1 MSVRLIAHSIW
12 DNPGNRGKRLR
23 KTLSAVAWQF
33 KKRTTGSIRGLLLPN
48 GMRFNAYPDCVVSS
62 SLIYSDWP
70 EYRELMFIRRAL
82 RQGDAVIDV
91 GANVGHIS
99 LLLSDVVG
107 GQKVFAFE
115 PVPGTYR
122 RLKEN
127 WQLNGL
133 PPENIFAVAVGES
146 RGMVFI
152 ENDQH
157 PTTTLSVSNVP
168 SGDGAVEVP
177 LVRLDDYRHCWQGS
191 AVGFLKVDVEGYETE
206 VFLGGDLL
214 LREDRPRLIMFESLS
229 GRLDARLAAIM
240 ASHAYTV
247 FQLDEDGGPDFLHY
261 SAQNLFAMPQEVLAE
276 GMGR

>member
-1 MSVRLIAHSIW
+1 MSIRLIAKSIW
-12 DNPGNRGKRLR
+12 NNPGNRGKLLR
-23 KTLSAVAWQF
+23 KSLAAVAWQLR
-33 KKRTTGSIRGLLLPN
+33 KRTTGSGRSLLLPN

-70 EYRELMFIRRAL
+70 EYKELMFIRRML
-82 RQGDAVIDV
+82 RRGDVVIDV

-115 PVPGTYR
+115 PVPGTYQ

-133 PPENIFAVAVGES
+133 PLANIFDVAVG
-146 RGMVFI
+146 GLCGTVFI
-152 ENDQH
+152 KDDQH

-168 SGDGAVEVP
+168 SGDHSVEVR
-177 LVRLDDYRHCWQGS
+177 LVPLDDYRHYWQS
-191 AVGFLKVDVEGYETE
+191 SPVGLLKVDVEGYETE
-206 VFLGGDLL
+206 VFLGGDRL

-229 GRLDARLAAIM
+229 GCLDTRLAAIM
-240 ASHAYTV
+240 ASHRYTV
-247 FQLDEDGGPDFLHY
+247 FQLGDDGGPDFSHY

-276 GMGR
+276 WTGR